1 MDDASILLVV
11 DNPDEEDLM
20 RRALQRRSI
29 ANAVMVARDGL
40 EALDYLFCRGKFE
53 QRGASGKLPAVVLLA
68 PELPRLGGFEVLK
81 QIRANARTSML
92 PVVILT
98 SSGEEEDVVRS
109 YRSGANSCVRKPFN
123 FAEFISAVAQLGV
136 YWLFLNRPPRSA

>member
-1 MDDASILLVV
+1 M

-20 RRALQRRSI
+20 LRALQRRNI
-29 ANAVMVARDGL
+29 ANVVMVARDGV

-53 QRGASGKLPAVVLLA
+53 QHGASGKLPAVVLLDL
-68 PELPRLGGFEVLK
+68 ELPRLGGFEVLK
-81 QIRANARTSML
+81 EIRADARTSML

-109 YRSGANSCVRKPFN
+109 YRSGANSCVRKPVT
-123 FAEFISAVAQLGV
+123 FAEFINAVRQLGL
-136 YWLFLNRPPRSA
+136 YWVFLNRPPRIA